1 MSDPRTGPA
10 SRWRSALLIA
20 LTSVAVLLAL
30 VVGGWRLAKS
40 RTYQLFGELVTSVPV
55 PDSVVALTFD
65 DGPVPVFT
73 DSVLDL
79 LSREGVRATFFVIGD
94 AVARQPALTARVL
107 REGHELGNH
116 SFSHERM
123 VLTSLGTVRRE
134 VETTDSLIRAAG
146 AEGRIHFR
154 PPYGKR
160 LVTLPW
166 YLARTGRTTVM
177 ASVEPDSH
185 FTERDGMVGHAL
197 EHVRPGGIILL
208 HVEIPS
214 RVEGRAALPMI
225 IRGLK
230 QRGYRFVTV
239 SELLALGEP

>member
-1 MSDPRTGPA
+1 MPNPNTERTR
-10 SRWRSALLIA
+10 RWRSALLIA
-20 LTSVAVLLAL
+20 LTFVAVLLAL
-30 VVGGWRLAKS
+30 IVGGWRLAKS
-40 RTYQLFGELVTSVPV
+40 RSHQLFGELVTSVPV
-55 PDSVVALTFD
+55 ADSVVALTFD

-79 LSREGVRATFFVIGD
+79 LSREGVRATFFVIGE
-94 AVARQPALTARVL
+94 AVARQPALTARVVT
-107 REGHELGNH
+107 EGHELGNH
-116 SFSHERM
+116 SLSHERM

-154 PPYGKR
+154 PPYFKR

-166 YLARTGRTTVM
+166 YLARTGRTTVL

-185 FTERDGMVGHAL
+185 FTERDGMVRHAL

-239 SELLALGEP
+239 SELLALGGQ